1 MNLQTVKLR
10 MLNDLK
16 GTERDEITE
25 EQVETALNANFYEVL
40 MKSEDEQK
48 MAEWFQALGQNGD
61 IHSNP
66 IGSIQVGFFEVSFH
80 ENYVDPGS
88 VDYVYTY
95 EIEQCEWPIRYEEGK
110 TILQE
115 N

>member
-1 MNLQTVKLR
+1 MNLQTIKLN

-25 EQVETALNANFYEVL
+25 EQVETALKANFYETL
-40 MKSEDEQK
+40 MKSEDQQK
-48 MAEWFQALGQNGD
+48 MAEWFQALGQNEE
-61 IHSNP
+61 INSHP
-66 IGSIQVGFFEVSFH
+66 IGSIQVGFFEISFH
-80 ENYVDPGS
+80 ENYVDSGS

-95 EIEQCEWPIRYEEGK
+95 EIVQNEWNVI
-110 TILQE
+110 